1 MYSPISI
8 FNSISISLLVCQL
21 KSEIIQNCPI
31 NCRCDLTRGRVFCH
45 NRGFIRIPKNIP
57 PDTKTL
63 NLQDNQLENSAELD
77 RNQLYIIL
85 ARYTLVSIF
94 KTPSF
99 SSINQCV
106 IWSRLDCSWCQHNL
120 SDLATLN
127 IETEKW

>member
-1 MYSPISI
+1 M
-8 FNSISISLLVCQL
+8 

-77 RNQLYIIL
+77 RKQLLQTEWGGFPII
-85 ARYTLVSIF
+85 TSV
-94 KTPSF
+94 
-99 SSINQCV
+99 
-106 IWSRLDCSWCQHNL
+106 L
-120 SDLATLN
+120 SLPQS
-127 IETEKW
+127 E